1 MVDIRFFWSI
11 SLFRPQKKENQQTFV
26 FHCSKYIWYIFNLS
40 NNSPCRFI
48 TYKISFKQVRLQLD
62 VSIDVYALRDK
73 RS

>member
-48 TYKISFKQVRLQLD
+48 TYKFTVLNKLD
-62 VSIDVYALRDK
+62 YGLMSV
-73 RS
+73 

>member
-1 MVDIRFFWSI
+1 MVDIHFFWTI

-48 TYKISFKQVRLQLD
+48 TYKITVLNKLD
-62 VSIDVYALRDK
+62 YSLMTV
-73 RS
+73 